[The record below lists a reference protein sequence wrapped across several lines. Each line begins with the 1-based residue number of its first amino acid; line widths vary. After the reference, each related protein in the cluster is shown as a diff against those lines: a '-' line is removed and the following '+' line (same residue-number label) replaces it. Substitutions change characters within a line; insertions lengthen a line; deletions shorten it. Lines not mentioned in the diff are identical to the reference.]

1 MLFSF
6 FKFCLVFFFFWKTGA
21 EELRKS
27 IKVITSKCFNKDRSI
42 FTYECFS
49 QFGCFY
55 GKGTNETHFT
65 ATICVT
71 LLVCSVQ
78 YRACCPCCKSC
89 SLYLSHLYGMGRWK
103 LYVMWQPAKKI
114 PGRSSLPTVI
124 KSKNTTVL
132 YSKSFSFNE
141 NGRQHNLCIYLFKI
155 FNSVEMDY
163 LPCSSGNKSNTI
175 LNIWEL

>member
-103 LYVMWQPAKKI
+103 LYVMWQPAKKYQGEALC
-114 PGRSSLPTVI
+114 PQWLSQKTQLCSTVKAFPLMKMADNI
-124 KSKNTTVL
+124 IYV
-132 YSKSFSFNE
+132 Y
-141 NGRQHNLCIYLFKI
+141 IYLKY
-155 FNSVEMDY
+155 S
-163 LPCSSGNKSNTI
+163 I
-175 LNIWEL
+175 LLKWITFHVHLEISPILY